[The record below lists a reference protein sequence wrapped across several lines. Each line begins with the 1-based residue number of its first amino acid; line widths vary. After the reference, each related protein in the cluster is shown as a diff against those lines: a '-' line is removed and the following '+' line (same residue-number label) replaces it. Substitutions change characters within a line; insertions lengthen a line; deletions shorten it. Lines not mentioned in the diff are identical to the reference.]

1 MIHSLGSVVAIV
13 ILISVITPGF
23 LFAGVLI
30 TFLYTLI
37 GVFYLR
43 ASRDLKRIE
52 SIQRSP
58 LYQHFGETLS
68 GISTIRAY
76 GDERR

>member
-43 ASRDLKRIE
+43 S
-52 SIQRSP
+52 SP
-58 LYQHFGETLS
+58 
-68 GISTIRAY
+68 
-76 GDERR
+76 